1 MRHRTA
7 ERVARQ
13 TGALVIAISQRRNV
27 ITLYKGP
34 SRYALRDIG
43 VILTK
48 ANVAVQ
54 TLEKYKVVLEQSIG
68 NLSILEFEELVTYS
82 DILHVFHNI
91 EMVLRIKNELLTY
104 LSELGTE
111 GRLIRLQMNEL
122 LTELEREAEWII
134 RDYAHS
140 KDIDSRNT
148 IIKLQ
153 ELSKGEM
160 LEDSVILKLLGYNG
174 YIHTEEIKCPRGYR
188 VLNKV
193 PRLPP
198 IIIENLI
205 NRFEEFPNIIA
216 ASVEELDEVE
226 GIGEVRARKIK
237 EGLKLI
243 KEQVF
248 ADRQL

>member
-1 MRHRTA
+1 
-7 ERVARQ
+7 
-13 TGALVIAISQRRNV
+13 
-27 ITLYKGP
+27 
-34 SRYALRDIG
+34 
-43 VILTK
+43 
-48 ANVAVQ
+48 
-54 TLEKYKVVLEQSIG
+54 
-68 NLSILEFEELVTYS
+68 
-82 DILHVFHNI
+82 
-91 EMVLRIKNELLTY
+91 MVLRIKNELLTY

-248 ADRQL
+248 TDRQL